1 MKHLILGLL
10 FLGLPVMAFAQ
21 DAQSSGDYK
30 PYVGFDMSLNKDLIQ
45 VDPKCTKQSAF
56 WLFGNHSMYDQLVNT
71 TQTGNAPTNQF
82 KTQKI

>member
-1 MKHLILGLL
+1 MKYLIFSLL
-10 FLGLPVMAFAQ
+10 FFALPVMVFAQ
-21 DAQSSGDYK
+21 DTQSTGDYK

-71 TQTGNAPTNQF
+71 TQTGTPPTNQY
-82 KTQKI
+82 KTQTK